1 MRAVALGEVS
11 SDDDNDDE
19 EGAPE
24 AAEEMEEEDEG
35 QLSPHGYAK
44 SSKLKGEDQQEQ
56 ASPTLTPY
64 SSLPP
69 LERALLAAQL
79 AVNSGRSPPN
89 AAASEYAARASSGVS
104 GMLSAASGALASR
117 GERGLSMSGVWAR
130 SVKERLE
137 ARLRSKEGSSEPLNQ
152 EE

>member
-11 SDDDNDDE
+11 SDDDDE
-19 EGAPE
+19 EGA
-24 AAEEMEEEDEG
+24 AE
-35 QLSPHGYAK
+35 QLRRWRRRRGSSPHGYAK

-89 AAASEYAARASSGVS
+89 AAASEYCARVEWSERDALGGV
-104 GMLSAASGALASR
+104 GR
-117 GERGLSMSGVWAR
+117 AR
-130 SVKERLE
+130 ITR
-137 ARLRSKEGSSEPLNQ
+137 
-152 EE
+152 